1 MAVKD
6 TKKSVKEQGPS
17 GVLTQSPS
25 NIKLLTESKPTEEV
39 KDKKKKTQKNK
50 NKKKD
55 RTPKLI
61 INTFNTQYDVIMKA
75 ASDLGFIEKKVEPL
89 FYATS
94 NPKNDYLHH
103 HAHFNLKASDLNF
116 NHTMN
121 LHPGLNANQMI
132 QQAA

>member
-6 TKKSVKEQGPS
+6 PKKSGKDQGS
-17 GVLTQSPS
+17 SNALTQSPS
-25 NIKLLTESKPTEEV
+25 NIKLLTETKPAEEV
-39 KDKKKKTQKNK
+39 KEKKKKAQKS
-50 NKKKD
+50 KKKD

-75 ASDLGFIEKKVEPL
+75 AMDLGFIEKKVEPL
-89 FYATS
+89 FYAS
-94 NPKNDYLHH
+94 ANPRNDYMNH

-132 QQAA
+132 Q